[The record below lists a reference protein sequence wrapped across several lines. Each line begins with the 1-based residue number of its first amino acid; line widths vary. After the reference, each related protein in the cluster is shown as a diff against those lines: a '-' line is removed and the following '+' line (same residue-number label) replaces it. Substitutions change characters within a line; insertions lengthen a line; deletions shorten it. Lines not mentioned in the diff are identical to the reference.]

1 LVEENQEIGLESK
14 QHPKE
19 NKSLKFK
26 WYHEISSGI
35 TSGASFSSLKQAM
48 IKEEASQPQQEECT

>member
-19 NKSLKFK
+19 NKS
-26 WYHEISSGI
+26 
-35 TSGASFSSLKQAM
+35 
-48 IKEEASQPQQEECT
+48 